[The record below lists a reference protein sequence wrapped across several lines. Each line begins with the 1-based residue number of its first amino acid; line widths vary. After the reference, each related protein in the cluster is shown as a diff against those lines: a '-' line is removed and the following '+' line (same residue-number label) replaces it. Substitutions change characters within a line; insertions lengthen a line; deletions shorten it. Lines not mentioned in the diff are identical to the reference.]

1 MLNMLLTN
9 HFPEEIRK
17 EIELDKIKVTEKSS
31 MGNITL
37 TGRDP
42 QRAAKIKIKRAKKG
56 EGTYGKVDK
65 SKGRISHFL
74 WATLNMQEP
83 DLSRFLL
90 KNGKSGPGY
99 GYNVV
104 WES

>member
-1 MLNMLLTN
+1 MLLTN

-42 QRAAKIKIKRAKKG
+42 QRAAKIKIKRAKKAKELMVKLINQKEELVTFFG
-56 EGTYGKVDK
+56 QRLICKNQ
-65 SKGRISHFL
+65 ISHVF
-74 WATLNMQEP
+74 
-83 DLSRFLL
+83 
-90 KNGKSGPGY
+90 Y
-99 GYNVV
+99 
-104 WES
+104 

>member
-1 MLNMLLTN
+1 MIVLSD
-9 HFPEEIRK
+9 HFPREINQ
-17 EIELDKIKVTEKSS
+17 ELDREKIKVLKTTKVPV
-31 MGNITL
+31 I
-37 TGRDP
+37 
-42 QRAAKIKIKRAKKG
+42 IKINENEGVDGDGIHIDEAV
-56 EGTYGKVDK
+56 GTYGKVDK

>member
-1 MLNMLLTN
+1 MLLTN
-9 HFPEEIRK
+9 RFPEEIRK
-17 EIELDKIKVTEKSS
+17 EIKLDKIKVTEKSS

-42 QRAAKIKIKRAKKG
+42 QRAAKIKVERAKKV
-56 EGTYGKVDK
+56 EGTYGKIDK
-65 SKGRISHFL
+65 SKGRTSYFL
-74 WATLNMQEP
+74 WATLGMQEP

-90 KNGKSGPGY
+90 RNGKSGPGY
-99 GYNVV
+99 GYRVV